1 MSPKLGL
8 SRIRQ
13 LLNYLGN
20 PQNYFQ
26 AIHVAGT
33 NGKGSVCAYLSS
45 YLNFSGIRVGL
56 YCSPH
61 LMDRWDCIKIADQ
74 IVNKDIFFRVEDKVK
89 TLNQERNIGATEF
102 EVMTAVAFEILYRNK
117 VELAVIE
124 TGVGGRHDAT
134 NVLSQVM
141 LTIITKISIDHQEL
155 LGNTL
160 EDIAREK
167 SGIMKKDVP
176 CVVDGTNEDF
186 VLKVI
191 KDESIKCKSGQ
202 IILATMDLNKSFYI
216 QEWKK
221 NRIKTI
227 LDRSYQKNNLAC
239 VLASLDVLSRYYSAI
254 TPKALSK
261 GLLQTYWPGRLEWI
275 DLSQIASG
283 ADKILLD
290 GAHNIEGIRFLSEY
304 VNSIRNGMDSV
315 SWLIAFSQAKDVN
328 SLLSILLKPYD
339 KVYSVEFES
348 VDGMPWIKAMSS
360 CDIAENALEYVYKE
374 NIVQYNT
381 DLFSAIKSI
390 SQDKG
395 LRIICG
401 SLYLIG
407 QVHRLLRKCCF
418 SQKIV

>member
-1 MSPKLGL
+1 MSLRLGL

-13 LLNYLGN
+13 LLDYLGN

-61 LMDRWDCIKIADQ
+61 LMDRWDCIKVAGEVVD
-74 IVNKDIFFRVEDKVK
+74 KDIFFRIENKIK
-89 TLNQERNIGATEF
+89 ILNQEHNVGATEF
-102 EVMTAVAFEILYRNK
+102 EIMTAVAFEIFYRSK
-117 VELAVIE
+117 IELAVIE
-124 TGVGGRHDAT
+124 TGVGGRLDAT
-134 NVLSQVM
+134 NVLSRVL
-141 LTIITKISIDHQEL
+141 LTIITKISTDHQEL

-160 EDIAREK
+160 EDIAKEK
-167 SGIMKKDVP
+167 SGIMKNNVP
-176 CVVDGTNEDF
+176 CVVDGANEDS

-191 KDESIKCKSGQ
+191 KDESIKCESGQ
-202 IILATMDLNKSFYI
+202 IILATMDLDKSIYI
-216 QEWKK
+216 QQWKK
-221 NRIKTI
+221 SEIKTI
-227 LDRSYQKNNLAC
+227 LDISYQRNNLAC
-239 VLASLDVLSRYYSAI
+239 VLVSLEVLSKYYSVI
-254 TPKALSK
+254 TPKFFSEGFLR
-261 GLLQTYWPGRLEWI
+261 TYWPGRLEWI
-275 DLSQIASG
+275 DLSQIAFG

-290 GAHNIEGIRFLSEY
+290 GAHNIEGMHSLSKY
-304 VNSIRNGMDSV
+304 VNSIRSGTHSV
-315 SWLIAFSQAKDVN
+315 SWLIAFSQTKDAD
-328 SLLSILLKPYD
+328 SLLSILLRPYD
-339 KVYSVEFES
+339 KVYSVEFET
-348 VDGMPWIKAMSS
+348 VDGMPWVKAMSS
-360 CDIAENALEYVYKE
+360 HDIAKKALKYVYKE
-374 NIVQYNT
+374 NIIQYST

-418 SQKIV
+418 DKKII